1 MWGVR
6 EMMQYVER
14 VKNMRERRGR
24 LKKKKWMCRH
34 WWNDCL
40 KYRIVH
46 LYRVVR
52 KSPPPSVADKLLQFG
67 RVTRLSDHPIQEENL
82 VKWKD
87 FNKNG

>member
-24 LKKKKWMCRH
+24 LKKKKMNVSTLMEWL
-34 WWNDCL
+34 L
-40 KYRIVH
+40 KISNSSFVQGGPK
-46 LYRVVR
+46 V
-52 KSPPPSVADKLLQFG
+52 PPPPVADKLLQFG